1 LAGCAPHITAALV
14 ELRTSSNL
22 KKMPVKTASAPLVAR
37 DTVLAKVAMKGVPEG
52 TTGKI
57 IHVQGLSWTRYWVWF
72 DNGVRLG
79 TIDRAK
85 LATPAEWATKL
96 AGADAVAVVAG
107 AAAAV
112 TGGAGASGALESV
125 NGVPGLLIER
135 SRLARERWAAKKG

>member
-1 LAGCAPHITAALV
+1 
-14 ELRTSSNL
+14 
-22 KKMPVKTASAPLVAR
+22 MPVKTASAPLVAR
-37 DTVLAKVAMKGVPEG
+37 DKVLAKVALKGVPAG
-52 TTGKI
+52 TTGKV

-85 LATPAEWATKL
+85 LATPAEWASKL
-96 AGADAVAVVAG
+96 GGGDAVAVVAG
-107 AAAAV
+107 AVAAV
-112 TGGAGASGALESV
+112 SGGSGAAGALESV